1 MGRREQPT
9 RAQPRWSNQGR
20 CSDRPGRSC
29 ASFRAQKGILLS
41 CAHQNRVGSYRS
53 LVDQVIVPNWSF
65 FGPADAVVEIV
76 VGLLLVLGRFTT
88 LVWLG

>member
-9 RAQPRWSNQGR
+9 RAQLRWSNQGR
-20 CSDRPGRSC
+20 SDRPGRSC
-29 ASFRAQKGILLS
+29 ASLWAQKGILPS

-65 FGPADAVVEIV
+65 FGPAEAVVEIV
-76 VGLLLVLGRFTT
+76 VGLLLVLGLFTT